1 MFVGTIHSRVLS
13 DRRCPQTPTEH
24 GERCIVSVTGNHC
37 FFFRASKTVRGSVLY
52 WLLERCQYSILVAF
66 ASILK
71 ILQYPGGC
79 QYTGS
84 GGQYTGSGCLT
95 YCHYMAVRLV
105 LLQCFGVLH

>member
-1 MFVGTIHSRVLS
+1 VPPASAAAPPGVGPVRAPPSSVAFAAPVVQAVAVLA
-13 DRRCPQTPTEH
+13 
-24 GERCIVSVTGNHC
+24 GG
-37 FFFRASKTVRGSVLY
+37 GSCAGVLGKVLY

>member
-1 MFVGTIHSRVLS
+1 MPVSRLLLSHWCSPLAHSLCMFNHANVLTHSPAHLVG
-13 DRRCPQTPTEH
+13 
-24 GERCIVSVTGNHC
+24 
-37 FFFRASKTVRGSVLY
+37 KVLY

>member
-1 MFVGTIHSRVLS
+1 MVPILNITHQTNRDTVDLWCFDTNRRVGT
-13 DRRCPQTPTEH
+13 
-24 GERCIVSVTGNHC
+24 
-37 FFFRASKTVRGSVLY
+37 SVLY